1 MAHRF
6 STSSSLFFFFSF
18 FFLFFFYLD
27 THSTASSH
35 LHIST
40 TLICP
45 PFLPEPNVGACA
57 QEILS
62 ALWQLDGKKENLWP
76 WKMKMMLP
84 WELLILLSLKGCLAG
99 EMPRQVPFH
108 DTPDMHT
115 PLTGRLSH
123 ASLGYGFYLKG
134 HDHGL
139 RRDHE
144 FRSFCIWYLGKIHD
158 QFVKNVQSMAKA
170 VDLIWF

>member
-6 STSSSLFFFFSF
+6 STSSSLLYFFFV
-18 FFLFFFYLD
+18 LFCFCLD
-27 THSTASSH
+27 TYSTASSH

-40 TLICP
+40 VLICP

-62 ALWQLDGKKENLWP
+62 TLWQLNGKKETLWP
-76 WKMKMMLP
+76 WKMKMLLP

-99 EMPRQVPFH
+99 EMPRQVAFH
-108 DTPDMHT
+108 DTPDMHK

-123 ASLGYGFYLKG
+123 ASLVYGFYLKG
-134 HDHGL
+134 HDPQPVCKKKKCAKHGQIC
-139 RRDHE
+139 
-144 FRSFCIWYLGKIHD
+144 RSYL
-158 QFVKNVQSMAKA
+158 V
-170 VDLIWF
+170 L